1 MYSGRSTLL
10 FLPLAHVFARVIS
23 VASFDQR
30 VIVGHTNDVKN
41 LVADLGVFKPNFVLS
56 VPRVFEK
63 IYNTARQKAHT
74 EGKSKIFELADS
86 TAVAWSEAQS
96 SGGAGLVL
104 KAKHALFDKLV
115 YSKLKA
121 ALGGHCD
128 AAVLGGAPLGARL
141 GHFFSGIGVPV
152 YEGYGLTETTAAV
165 TANGPGAQ
173 KMGTVGRPI
182 SGCAVRIAEDGEVLI
197 TGDVVFRGYW
207 HNDKATAE
215 AFTDGWFHSGDL
227 GSLDSEGFL
236 SITGRKK
243 EIIITA
249 GGKNVA
255 PAVLEDHLRAYPL
268 ISQCM
273 VVGDQKPFIGA
284 LITID
289 PEVFPS
295 WLSEHGKPADSD
307 LAAMIEDPDLRAEID
322 KSVTEA
328 NKAVSN
334 AEAIKKFRILPVDF
348 TEISG
353 ELTPTLKLK
362 RNVVV
367 KTFAEDIE
375 NIYAK

>member
-1 MYSGRSTLL
+1 MCIR
-10 FLPLAHVFARVIS
+10 
-23 VASFDQR
+23 
-30 VIVGHTNDVKN
+30 
-41 LVADLGVFKPNFVLS
+41 
-56 VPRVFEK
+56 
-63 IYNTARQKAHT
+63 
-74 EGKSKIFELADS
+74 DS
-86 TAVAWSEAQS
+86 
-96 SGGAGLVL
+96 
-104 KAKHALFDKLV
+104 
-115 YSKLKA
+115 
-121 ALGGHCD
+121 
-128 AAVLGGAPLGARL
+128 
-141 GHFFSGIGVPV
+141 
-152 YEGYGLTETTAAV
+152 TETTAAV

-236 SITGRKK
+236 RITGRKK

-322 KSVTEA
+322 K
-328 NKAVSN
+328 
-334 AEAIKKFRILPVDF
+334 
-348 TEISG
+348 
-353 ELTPTLKLK
+353 
-362 RNVVV
+362 
-367 KTFAEDIE
+367 
-375 NIYAK
+375 